1 MKAQDKQKPVALTA
15 KVHPDVARLARALGE
30 FYDNSDVDHIVSE
43 AIRDA
48 AANRKFAEWLE
59 THPDAG
65 KSKEKA
71 KPQFPANRTEAA

>member
-1 MKAQDKQKPVALTA
+1 
-15 KVHPDVARLARALGE
+15 
-30 FYDNSDVDHIVSE
+30 VSE

-65 KSKEKA
+65 KSRGKV
-71 KPQFPANRTEAA
+71 KPQFPADRTEVA

>member
-48 AANRKFAEWLE
+48 AANRNYAEWLE
-59 THPDAG
+59 THPAAG
-65 KSKEKA
+65 KSLGRV
-71 KPQFPANRTEAA
+71 KPHVRADTNDAA